1 MSWMLASLIA
11 LALLG
16 QPTTSGL
23 YDLTADVPEVGSV
36 SFGLSVPRGY
46 NPERPV
52 PLVVVL
58 HPGGERM
65 RYYGSAFT
73 RIVVEPGLRDLGAVM
88 LALDCPADSWSE
100 PLSEKAL
107 LTLIEATMK
116 SYNIDRRRVLVTGF
130 SMGGSGTWFMSSRHP
145 ELFTAA
151 IPMAAGTRDLSTDAL
166 ATMPT
171 YVIHSRDDERVPFGP
186 AESNARALE
195 RAGRPIRF
203 EALSGLSHFEMVNYV
218 DALRRGGRWVA
229 DRWKS
234 PGR

>member
-1 MSWMLASLIA
+1 MSWMLASFLA

-16 QPTTSGL
+16 QPTASGL
-23 YDLTADVPEVGSV
+23 YDLTADVPEVGTV

-46 NPERPV
+46 NPDTAV

-58 HPGGERM
+58 HPGGERT

-73 RIVVEPGLRDLGAVM
+73 RVVVEPGLRDLGAVM
-88 LALDCPADSWSE
+88 LALDCPADSWSD

-107 LTLIEATMK
+107 LTLIAATMQ
-116 SYNIDRRRVLVTGF
+116 SYTIDRRRVLVTGF
-130 SMGGSGTWFMSSRHP
+130 SMGGSGTWFMGSRHP
-145 ELFTAA
+145 ELFTAS
-151 IPMAAGTRDLSTDAL
+151 IPMAAGTGSLAAETL

-171 YVIHSRDDERVPFGP
+171 YVIHSRDDERVPFAP
-186 AESNARALE
+186 AERNARALE
-195 RAGRPIRF
+195 RAGKPIRF
-203 EALSGLSHFEMVNYV
+203 EALTGLTHFEMVNYV

-234 PGR
+234 PSR

>member
-1 MSWMLASLIA
+1 MLAPLVA

-16 QPTTSGL
+16 QPTTGGL

-36 SFGLSVPRGY
+36 TFGLSVPKNYDAG
-46 NPERPV
+46 RPV

-58 HPGGERM
+58 HPGGERTP
-65 RYYGSAFT
+65 YYGSAFT
-73 RIVVEPGLRDLGAVM
+73 RVVVEPGLRDLGAVM
-88 LALDCPADSWSE
+88 LALDCPGESWST
-100 PLSEKAL
+100 PLAEKAL

-130 SMGGSGTWFMSSRHP
+130 SMGGSGTWYMSSRHP
-145 ELFTAA
+145 QLFTAS
-151 IPMAAGTRDLSTDAL
+151 IPMAAGVRDLAADSL

-195 RAGRPIRF
+195 RAGKPIRF
-203 EALSGLSHFEMVNYV
+203 EALSGLTHFEMVNYV
-218 DALRRGGRWVA
+218 AALRRGGRWVA

-234 PGR
+234 PPR